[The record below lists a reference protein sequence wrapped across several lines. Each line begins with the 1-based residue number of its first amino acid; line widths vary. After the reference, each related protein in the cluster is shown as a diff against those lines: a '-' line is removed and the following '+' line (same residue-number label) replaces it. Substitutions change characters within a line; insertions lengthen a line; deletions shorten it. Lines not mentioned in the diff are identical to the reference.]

1 MTYKKDWWTSR
12 TVWVNLLAFAAFMTQ
27 AITGQDWLTPEAQG
41 AIIAILNIA
50 IRFDTNS
57 AIR

>member
-27 AITGQDWLTPEAQG
+27 AVTGQEILTVEAQ
-41 AIIAILNIA
+41 AIVIAVLNIVL
-50 IRFDTNS
+50 RFDTS
-57 AIR
+57 QGIR

>member
-1 MTYKKDWWTSR
+1 MNYIKDWWHSR

-27 AITGQDWLTPEAQG
+27 TMTGQEVLTVEAQ
-41 AIIAILNIA
+41 AIVIAVLNI
-50 IRFDTNS
+50 ILRFDTDS

>member
-1 MTYKKDWWTSR
+1 MKYIKDWYRSR

-27 AITGQDWLTPEAQG
+27 AISGHEVLTVEAQ
-41 AIIAILNIA
+41 AVIIAVLNI
-50 IRFDTNS
+50 ILRFQTDS